1 MSESSRV
8 VGYMESDWRPCWY
21 RHSYGRG
28 GDIGGAG
35 GGGGGGG
42 GGLEPPHFQKQG
54 G

>member
-1 MSESSRV
+1 MFLPSI
-8 VGYMESDWRPCWY
+8 
-21 RHSYGRG
+21 RG
-28 GDIGGAG
+28 GDIGGA